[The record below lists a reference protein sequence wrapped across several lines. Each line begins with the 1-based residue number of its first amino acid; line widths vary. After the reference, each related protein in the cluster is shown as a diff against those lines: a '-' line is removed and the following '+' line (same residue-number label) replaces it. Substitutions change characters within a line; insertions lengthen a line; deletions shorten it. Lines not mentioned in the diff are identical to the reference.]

1 MNFIKLNM
9 PTDKLNAVLKSKK
22 LHLVWQTEHL
32 PMNLHLVCPFG
43 DKYYLVLEDVF
54 ENFYI
59 GGEVTISLNNGDY
72 KITNIDTTNIG
83 MLTDI

>member
-1 MNFIKLNM
+1 MNFIKLNK
-9 PTDKLNAVLKSKK
+9 PTDNKCRFISKC
-22 LHLVWQTEHL
+22 
-32 PMNLHLVCPFG
+32 LVCQTKCSFLLFKTAFSLSVG
-43 DKYYLVLEDVF
+43 DKYCLVLEDVF

>member
-1 MNFIKLNM
+1 MLSLSDQMQFFLFNTAFSLS
-9 PTDKLNAVLKSKK
+9 V
-22 LHLVWQTEHL
+22 
-32 PMNLHLVCPFG
+32 G